1 MALGVPAPG
10 AVGGWSQPC
19 LELGR
24 LCGVPLHP
32 GGPEPLTPLACSVF
46 TGWVRMSTQPRAQ
59 GGTGSRCSDTPAA
72 VQPCRPHTRPRR
84 LGVCPPVPVSSSAL
98 PSGSCLFP

>member
-1 MALGVPAPG
+1 MESSPG
-10 AVGGWSQPC
+10 FDEPFGSHSVILSSVFITNAVLRSPPWPWVSRLPGRWGGGSQPC

-46 TGWVRMSTQPRAQ
+46 TGWVRMSTRPRAQ

-72 VQPCRPHTRPRR
+72 V
-84 LGVCPPVPVSSSAL
+84 
-98 PSGSCLFP
+98 